1 MVTYVVLANFT
12 DQGIRSAK
20 ESPKRAEAFK
30 KMAETFGVVVK
41 ELFWTQG
48 RYDVVTILD
57 APDEFSAT
65 ALNLNLSA
73 LGNVRTKFVA
83 SLLGGGHDEDCRQD
97 VLTVA
102 SVSGPDIFRM

>member
-48 RYDVVTILD
+48 RYDVVTILE
-57 APDEFSAT
+57 APDEASAT
-65 ALNLNLSA
+65 ALSLSLSA
-73 LGNVRTKFVA
+73 LGNVRTE
-83 SLLGGGHDEDCRQD
+83 SLRAFSAAEMTTIVGKML
-97 VLTVA
+97 
-102 SVSGPDIFRM
+102 

>member
-12 DQGIRSAK
+12 EQGIRSAK

-48 RYDVVTILD
+48 RFDVVTILD
-57 APDEFSAT
+57 APDEETAT
-65 ALNLNLSA
+65 AVLLNISR
-73 LGNVRTKFVA
+73 LGNVQTQTLRAFGEKEIA
-83 SLLGGGHDEDCRQD
+83 KILGKVG
-97 VLTVA
+97 
-102 SVSGPDIFRM
+102 